1 MKARP
6 TRREFLKVTG
16 TGLAGMT
23 VLGVVGCGG
32 GGSQSG
38 TLEFASFYS
47 ADDAKVIAEA
57 IKDWSD
63 DTRTRAIA
71 CLLSAPAPR
80 AVRLL
85 EEP

>member
-1 MKARP
+1 MRQYKLLLTQGICKRIQAEGQKGERVMKARP

-38 TLEFASFYS
+38 NLQFASVYS
-47 ADDAKVIAEA
+47 AVLSLADD
-57 IKDWSD
+57 
-63 DTRTRAIA
+63 
-71 CLLSAPAPR
+71 L
-80 AVRLL
+80 
-85 EEP
+85 